1 MPSLSRRLTLHRT
14 PFGEPL
20 SHHDAGGLSQDARL
34 GSPGRTGIPGRARP
48 RGRPL
53 CLLAPRRRAAHLPV
67 GFDVMP
73 RRWCRTV
80 FGGVKALIDPR
91 PRPSRFARRRRAPSK
106 SAAAISSGL
115 RRLSCA
121 GSRRLARRALD
132 APDAQRIHQSRAC
145 PDRLQNGVEA
155 LVDLYLHAECDYLV
169 GDSTSAFAKVAGL
182 LSAAPASRR
191 YDARATACV
200 QRTTR

>member
-1 MPSLSRRLTLHRT
+1 
-14 PFGEPL
+14 
-20 SHHDAGGLSQDARL
+20 
-34 GSPGRTGIPGRARP
+34 
-48 RGRPL
+48 
-53 CLLAPRRRAAHLPV
+53 
-67 GFDVMP
+67 MP

-145 PDRLQNGVEA
+145 LDRLQNGVEA
-155 LVDLYLHAECDYLV
+155 LVDLYLLAECDYLV

-191 YDARATACV
+191 YDAKPPRVFNVRHGEMVEGAAREAVMALRARSGAAGDTER
-200 QRTTR
+200 RTQCRANSVRKWVRSVTNPLAVRWRR